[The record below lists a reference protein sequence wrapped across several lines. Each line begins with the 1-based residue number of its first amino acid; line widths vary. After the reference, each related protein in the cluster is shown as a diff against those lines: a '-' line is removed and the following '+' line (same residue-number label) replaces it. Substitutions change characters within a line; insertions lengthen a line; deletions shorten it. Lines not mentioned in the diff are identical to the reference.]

1 MNIAARVCAL
11 AKPGEVLVTDTVRSL
26 TRTGGRLTFT
36 SVGRRILKG
45 IAEPIAL
52 YRAEPAGSGISAA
65 AGGRGSIWRRPIVL
79 AGMGAVLGVGVLVA
93 VALTSGL
100 AGSLLASPS
109 SSASLTESVAPAPIP
124 YHVGLLASG
133 SYVTDTF
140 NTRMQF
146 ELGSG
151 WKGLRDEPDQLSI
164 EHEQVP
170 GAEFQVYDVSVVF
183 DGPCEDSPTRVL
195 GGEPRELATYFQEHP
210 YLTASDAVP
219 ISVAG
224 LTGLA
229 VEISLTGHPT
239 TADCPGGGTDVAGPG
254 EQYLVHL
261 IRTVTG
267 SLFRVGDGNKV
278 WVIAMPVDGRLIV
291 FFIEAPKARF
301 PQFQVRARAILDT
314 LTFP

>member
-1 MNIAARVCAL
+1 
-11 AKPGEVLVTDTVRSL
+11 
-26 TRTGGRLTFT
+26 
-36 SVGRRILKG
+36 
-45 IAEPIAL
+45 
-52 YRAEPAGSGISAA
+52 
-65 AGGRGSIWRRPIVL
+65 
-79 AGMGAVLGVGVLVA
+79 MGGVLVLA
-93 VALTSGL
+93 VVATVAFTGGFAVGPS
-100 AGSLLASPS
+100 ASPS
-109 SSASLTESVAPAPIP
+109 HSASLGGSVAPIP

-133 SYVTDTF
+133 AYVTDTF

-146 ELGSG
+146 DLGSG
-151 WKGLRDEPDQLSI
+151 WEGLRDEPDQLSI
-164 EHEQVP
+164 EHGQVL

-195 GGEPRELATYFQEHP
+195 GGEPRELVTYLQEHP
-210 YLTASDAVP
+210 YLTASDAAP

-229 VEISLTGHPT
+229 MEISLSGHPT
-239 TADCPGGGTDVAGPG
+239 AADCPGGGTDVAGPG

-261 IRTVTG
+261 ISTVTG

-278 WVIAMPVDGRLIV
+278 WVIAMPVDGRLIA

-301 PQFQVRARAILDT
+301 PQFQVRAQTILDT